1 MGRKKK
7 NARRGNREGS
17 IFQRKDGRWCG
28 VVWLGYK
35 ADGTPN
41 RKMVYGKTYEEA
53 LEKKRELEGHNLKGF
68 VTTNKSVLGETMK
81 DWLKVYKKPLVSS
94 RTFETNVR
102 TFKNHIEPNL
112 GNMPISKVTSNVIQE
127 LLTKEY
133 ESHNGSPN
141 TPKRIKFLLNQF
153 FEYLIEQGLAT
164 DNPTIRCKISNRHKK
179 TFVDSK
185 GQFKGNENY
194 KAIPEKERLRFIRAL
209 DNAPEIIKP
218 LALVMMLASLRVG
231 EALGLKW
238 ENIDFEKG
246 ALYVE
251 QGLTEE
257 VVIDDDLNII
267 SRKNIIST
275 TKTSCSKR
283 AIKMPTLVIDA
294 LKKWYKYQWCQEQ
307 VSGVP
312 ITKPNSLVFCYSD
325 GSIRGY
331 DAIRRMFDRFTTKY
345 GFRQEFG
352 IHCHMLRQTFS
363 NMQIEANR
371 NIKKVQHLLG
381 HKDAKT
387 TQLHYN
393 SVVDQELD
401 EEGANLIDSLFN
413 ADTLQNKDLDNGET
427 YIEKDMP
434 AYHIDTESKPK
445 NFEKIEKQEDS
456 NLSNELKELEELE
469 KLIEE
474 KKKLLKLKK
483 NKDFEM

>member
-1 MGRKKK
+1 MICLFQNK
-7 NARRGNREGS
+7 GS
-17 IFQRKDGRWCG
+17 ALIAGCKFTLYRW
-28 VVWLGYK
+28 
-35 ADGTPN
+35 
-41 RKMVYGKTYEEA
+41 KT
-53 LEKKRELEGHNLKGF
+53 K
-68 VTTNKSVLGETMK
+68 
-81 DWLKVYKKPLVSS
+81 
-94 RTFETNVR
+94 
-102 TFKNHIEPNL
+102 
-112 GNMPISKVTSNVIQE
+112 
-127 LLTKEY
+127 
-133 ESHNGSPN
+133 
-141 TPKRIKFLLNQF
+141 
-153 FEYLIEQGLAT
+153 
-164 DNPTIRCKISNRHKK
+164 
-179 TFVDSK
+179 
-185 GQFKGNENY
+185 
-194 KAIPEKERLRFIRAL
+194 
-209 DNAPEIIKP
+209 
-218 LALVMMLASLRVG
+218 
-231 EALGLKW
+231 
-238 ENIDFEKG
+238 NIDFEKG

-257 VVIDDDLNII
+257 VVIDDDLNIV

-283 AIKMPTLVIDA
+283 AIKMPALVIDA

-312 ITKPNSLVFCYSD
+312 ITKPNNLVFCYSD

-413 ADTLQNKDLDNGET
+413 ADTLQKKDLDNGET

-434 AYHIDTESKPK
+434 AYHIDTENKPK

-456 NLSNELKELEELE
+456 NLGDELKELEELE